1 MLLLLQ
7 GSRNIQ
13 GFALIRAVF
22 VPTLEENWM
31 IMLGGVFLFSQ
42 ISAIEIKFL
51 TKKMYS
57 PLTLSTPWN

>member
-13 GFALIRAVF
+13 GFAMIRAVF

-51 TKKMYS
+51 TKK
-57 PLTLSTPWN
+57 NV